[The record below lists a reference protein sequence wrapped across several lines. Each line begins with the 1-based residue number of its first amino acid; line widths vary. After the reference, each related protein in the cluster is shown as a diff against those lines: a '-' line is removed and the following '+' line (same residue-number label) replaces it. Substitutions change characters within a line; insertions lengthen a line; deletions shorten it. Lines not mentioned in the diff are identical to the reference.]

1 MLNRR
6 PDMPIYMDYQATTPV
21 DPRVVE
27 KMMPFFSEI
36 FGNAASRTHAYG
48 WESEKAVEEART
60 HVAELINADAK
71 DIIFTS
77 GATESNNL
85 ALKGAMDFYKD
96 KGDHLITVATEH
108 KCVIDTARYLKQQ
121 GKKLTVLPVQEDG
134 TIDLEELKNSITDQ
148 TVLVSVMG
156 VNNETGT
163 VQDLKAIGQIC
174 RERGVI
180 FHTDAAQAY
189 GKVELD
195 VEDMNI
201 DLMSISG
208 HKIYGPK
215 GIGALYVRRRKPRVR
230 LTPLIH
236 GGGQERGMRS
246 GTLSTP
252 LIVGFGEAARI
263 AKEEMHE
270 EAKKL
275 IEFKSYMFNRLNK
288 ELEEVYLNGS
298 LEHGIPGNLNLSFAH
313 IEGESLMMAI
323 KGLAVS
329 SGSACTSASLESSY
343 VLLAMGKGDEL
354 AHTSIRFGIGRFTT
368 KEEIEEATD
377 TVIREVNRL
386 RDLSPL
392 WEMFKEGIDLSTIE
406 WNDEHGGH

>member
-1 MLNRR
+1 MKKRQ
-6 PDMPIYMDYQATTPV
+6 DMPIYMDYQATTPV

-27 KMMPFFSEI
+27 KMLPYFNEL
-36 FGNAASRTHAYG
+36 FGNAASRTHAFG
-48 WESEKAVEEART
+48 WESEEAVEYAREQI
-60 HVAELINADAK
+60 ANLINADAK

-85 ALKGAMDFYKD
+85 ALKGVMDFYKD

-121 GKKLTVLPVQEDG
+121 GKALTILPVNEDG
-134 TIDLEELKNSITDQ
+134 TIDLELLESSITDK
-148 TVLVSVMG
+148 TIVVSVMG

-163 VQDLKAIGQIC
+163 IQDLKAIGEIC
-174 RERGVI
+174 RKHGVF
-180 FHTDAAQAY
+180 FHTDAAQAF
-189 GKVELD
+189 GKIDLD

-201 DLMSISG
+201 DMMSISG
-208 HKIYGPK
+208 HKIYAPK
-215 GIGALYVRRRKPRVR
+215 GIGALYVRRKKPRVR

-246 GTLSTP
+246 GTLSTA
-252 LIVGFGEAARI
+252 LIVGFGEAARL
-263 AKEEMHE
+263 AKLEMHD
-270 EAKKL
+270 EAK
-275 IEFKSYMFNRLNK
+275 RLNELK
-288 ELEEVYLNGS
+288 TYMYDKIKAELEEVYLNGS
-298 LEHGIPGNLNLSFAH
+298 LTKGIAGNLNLSFAH

-323 KGLAVS
+323 KDLAVS
-329 SGSACTSASLESSY
+329 SGSACTSTSLESSY

-368 KEEIEEATD
+368 KEEIDHAVEV
-377 TVIREVNRL
+377 VIREVNRL
-386 RDLSPL
+386 RELSPL

>member
-134 TIDLEELKNSITDQ
+134 TIDLEELKNAITDK

-263 AKEEMHE
+263 AKKEMHE

-275 IEFKSYMFNRLNK
+275 IELKSYMFNRLNE

-298 LEHGIPGNLNLSFAH
+298 LEQGIPGNLNLSFAY

>member
-1 MLNRR
+1 MKRDN
-6 PDMPIYMDYQATTPV
+6 MPIYMDYQATTPV
-21 DPRVVE
+21 DPRVVD
-27 KMMPFFSEI
+27 KMMPYFSEI

-48 WESEKAVEEART
+48 WESEQAVETAREQI
-60 HVAELINADAK
+60 AELINADAK

-85 ALKGAMDFYKD
+85 ALKGIMDFYQD

-121 GKKLTVLPVQEDG
+121 GKKLTILPVNEDG
-134 TIDLEELKNSITDQ
+134 TIDLELLKESITDK
-148 TVLVSVMG
+148 TIVVSVMG

-163 VQDLKAIGQIC
+163 VQDLKAIGEIC
-174 RERGVI
+174 REKGVF

-189 GKVELD
+189 GKVDLD
-195 VEDMNI
+195 VEEMKI

-208 HKIYGPK
+208 HKIYAPK

-263 AKEEMHE
+263 AKEEMHD
-270 EAKKL
+270 EAKRL
-275 IEFKSYMFNRLNK
+275 IELKTYMYEKLN
-288 ELEEVYLNGS
+288 ESLESVHLNGS
-298 LEHGIPGNLNLSFAH
+298 LEHGIPGNLNLSFEF

-343 VLLAMGKGDEL
+343 VLMAMGKGDEL

-368 KEEIEEATD
+368 KEEIEQAVEV
-377 TVIREVNRL
+377 VIREVNRL

-392 WEMFKEGIDLSTIE
+392 WEMHKEGIDLSTIE